1 LDERRANM
9 AIEVFNRNEC
19 KFLIDEEIY
28 EQLQNRLF
36 EYMELDEYNKEH
48 QFYTI
53 SNMYYDTKDN
63 QLIRNSLAKPVY
75 KEKLRLR
82 SYGVPKEDEKVY
94 LEIKKKV
101 GGLVNKRRTKL
112 SLKEA
117 SDFIKTGEKPQ
128 LKNYMNKQVLN
139 EIKYILKMHDLEPKL
154 YLAYDRK
161 AFFGKENR
169 DLRITFDTHI
179 RTRRYDLA
187 LESGDYG
194 ESLLESGMWLMEVKA
209 EKNIPHWLAKI
220 LSEYKIYKSSFSKY
234 GKEYENQ
241 ILKSRVMEGDRKICL
256 NQYSAQYQ
264 TQQQLAPQYL

>member
-28 EQLQNRLF
+28 EQLQTRLLQ
-36 EYMELDEYNKEH
+36 YMELDEYNKEN

-53 SNMYYDTKDN
+53 SNIYYDTKDN

-82 SYGVPKEDEKVY
+82 SYGVPKEDAKVY

-117 SDFIKTGEKPQ
+117 SDFINSGEKPQ
-128 LKNYMNKQVLN
+128 LKDYMNKQVLN
-139 EIKYILKMHDLEPKL
+139 EIEYILKIHDLEPKL

-169 DLRITFDTHI
+169 DLRITFDTNI

-194 ESLLESGMWLMEVKA
+194 ESLLESGKWLMEVKA